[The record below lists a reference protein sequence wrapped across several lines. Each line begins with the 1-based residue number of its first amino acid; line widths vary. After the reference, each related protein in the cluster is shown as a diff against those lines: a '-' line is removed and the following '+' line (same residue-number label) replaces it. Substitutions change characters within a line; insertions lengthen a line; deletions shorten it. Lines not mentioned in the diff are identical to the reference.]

1 MRKRRFFTGLALAAL
16 AAATVLSMAGC
27 SGGKKTEGGSGAENG
42 EAKVDSFR
50 YYGMATGLTTD
61 EYNQSPL
68 AGLVEEHTGYKVTYD
83 QAPADTSDA
92 QNAITNIFMT
102 RSDYQA
108 VIVSKN
114 QFYSLLAMDALKDI
128 TPYVD
133 QSANLKNQISGF
145 GWETAKK
152 DGNIYGIP
160 VKDARKSSDVGI
172 AFREDWLKEYNEE
185 HPDSAIEIPSEENG
199 YTMTASEFKTMLEF
213 FKTKVP
219 KGGKAMN
226 VDVNGVFLENML
238 PAFGIDQQWGDVDG
252 RLEYYINQP
261 GFEDYMKYMQEL
273 FDEGLISY
281 QATSGDP
288 GCVKLLQARTI
299 GAGRIPHWNAVT
311 IEKSEAG
318 DVDDSIGYISVL
330 VPNEYKGQPDK
341 VKMFAREA
349 YAYYTVIPKYAS
361 DAQAA
366 AVIDW
371 ADKKLDKD
379 FFLKLVLGTENET
392 FTIKDGEYYPILPQ
406 FDEQRGIADKFLDGT
421 REEEY
426 SKYWLCR
433 TRKTPAQD
441 KMFGR
446 INYNIGTCGI
456 KDPTT
461 VMPPNDVYDNY
472 FSGAVTEVTTALI
485 KSLYQ
490 SENRPAL
497 EEVREIF
504 KAAKGDE
511 ITDAVNAW
519 YSSWNEKDQ
528 FN

>member
-1 MRKRRFFTGLALAAL
+1 MKRKQFLTGFTLAAL
-16 AAATVLSMAGC
+16 AAVTVLSAGGC
-27 SGGKKTEGGSGAENG
+27 SGGKKAEGGSGET
-42 EAKVDSFR
+42 VDSFR
-50 YYGMATGLTTD
+50 YYGMATGLTTE
-61 EYNQSPL
+61 EYNQSPI
-68 AGLVEEHTGYKVTYD
+68 AKLVEEHTGYKVAYD
-83 QAPADTSDA
+83 QQPADTSDA

-133 QSANLKNQISGF
+133 QSVNLKDQISGF
-145 GWETAKK
+145 GWDTAKK
-152 DGNIYGIP
+152 NGSIYGIP

-172 AFREDWLKEYNEE
+172 AFREDWLREYNAE
-185 HPDSAIEIPSEENG
+185 HPDAAIDVPSKENG
-199 YTMTASEFKTMLEF
+199 YTMTASDFKTMLTY

-226 VDVNGVFLENML
+226 VDVNGVFLENIL
-238 PAFGIDQQWGDVDG
+238 PAFGIEQQWVDVDG
-252 RLEYYINQP
+252 KLEYYINQP
-261 GFEDYMKYMQEL
+261 GFEDYMDYMQGL

-288 GCVKLLQARTI
+288 SCVKLLQARTI

-311 IEKSEAG
+311 IEKSDAG
-318 DVDDSIGYISVL
+318 DVDDGIGYISVL
-330 VPNEYKGQPDK
+330 VPDEYKGQPDK

-366 AVIDW
+366 AVVDW
-371 ADKKLDKD
+371 ADKKLEKD
-379 FFLKLVLGTENET
+379 FFLNLVLGKENET
-392 FTIKDGEYYPILPQ
+392 FTIKNGEYYPILPQ

-421 REEEY
+421 REEDY

-441 KMFGR
+441 KMFSR
-446 INYNIGTCGI
+446 INYNIDKYGV

-490 SENRPAL
+490 SESRPSL
-497 EEVREIF
+497 GDVQQVF
-504 KAAKGDE
+504 KANKGDE
-511 ITDAVNAW
+511 ITDAVNSW
-519 YSSWNEKDQ
+519 YTSWTEKDQ
-528 FN
+528 FQ